1 MNYSK
6 PRVRVI
12 GLTSTL
18 LRGGNMGSLYDF
30 AYRFKMRT

>member
-1 MNYSK
+1 MNHYSR

-18 LRGGNMGSLYDF
+18 PRGYAGPFFDSITGFSMH
-30 AYRFKMRT
+30 